1 MTSRP
6 LALFIIVSFAGLAE
20 LRSEPNGGRL
30 AYLEESD
37 PFYVGVDFPKL
48 TTPQW
53 VGEAGV
59 EAVVILA
66 VDDMREPQ
74 KYETFLRPVLDRL
87 KQIDGRA
94 PVSIFCNRLDAQNP
108 QLLMWL
114 KEGLSF
120 EAHTLSHPCPL
131 LANSNFIAAVT
142 NYQDCVDLL
151 NRIPGN
157 KPVAFRMPCCDSMN
171 SPSPRFYAEI
181 FNRVSPAGQFLT
193 MDSSV
198 INLITAGDKSLPREL
213 VSGADG
219 GERFRKYFPAETN
232 EVTRLSL
239 KWFGTT
245 VEDYPYPY
253 VIGKLCWEFPAMVP
267 SDWEANNA
275 QGPNNPI
282 TVADWKVAL
291 DATVLKQGTFTFIF
305 HPHGW
310 IQSTQ
315 LVEFI
320 DYADSK
326 YGKKVKFLNFREAQE
341 RLDQHLLPSGPL
353 RAANGQ
359 DNGVRLLDLNGDG
372 YLDVISANE
381 QSTRTRLWNP
391 KQQKWIATGFPVPLV
406 APDQHGNR
414 WETGVKFGSVHGDRR
429 VSALVRNESTAKAW
443 TFDGAQWVEDDSLL
457 HGLEIDGKPIFTSTG
472 DSAGG
477 KRDRGVRLRDLDR
490 DGRCELIVGNESQNA
505 AFSWSEEE
513 QSWKPLA
520 YALPPKTAIVDA
532 QGHDNGLRF
541 VDLNDDGYDDLIYSN
556 EKEFALHL
564 FIATPKNWLGWDR
577 GWTFKI
583 AGGKRGEAGGNSK
596 IGRGGTNPNKGVW
609 VYGQQK
615 GGE

>member
-1 MTSRP
+1 
-6 LALFIIVSFAGLAE
+6 
-20 LRSEPNGGRL
+20 
-30 AYLEESD
+30 
-37 PFYVGVDFPKL
+37 
-48 TTPQW
+48 
-53 VGEAGV
+53 
-59 EAVVILA
+59 
-66 VDDMREPQ
+66 
-74 KYETFLRPVLDRL
+74 
-87 KQIDGRA
+87 
-94 PVSIFCNRLDAQNP
+94 
-108 QLLMWL
+108 
-114 KEGLSF
+114 
-120 EAHTLSHPCPL
+120 
-131 LANSNFIAAVT
+131 
-142 NYQDCVDLL
+142 
-151 NRIPGN
+151 
-157 KPVAFRMPCCDSMN
+157 
-171 SPSPRFYAEI
+171 
-181 FNRVSPAGQFLT
+181 
-193 MDSSV
+193 
-198 INLITAGDKSLPREL
+198 
-213 VSGADG
+213 
-219 GERFRKYFPAETN
+219 
-232 EVTRLSL
+232 
-239 KWFGTT
+239 
-245 VEDYPYPY
+245 
-253 VIGKLCWEFPAMVP
+253 MVP

-406 APDQHGNR
+406 APDQQGNR

-429 VSALVRNESTAKAW
+429 VSALLRNESTAKAW

-457 HGLEIDGKPIFTSTG
+457 HGLEIDGKPVFTSTG

-477 KRDRGVRLRDLDR
+477 MRDRGVRLRDLDR

-513 QSWKPLA
+513 KSWKPLA
-520 YALPPKTAIVDA
+520 YALPPKTAIVDT
-532 QGHDNGLRF
+532 QGRDNGLRF

-583 AGGKRGEAGGNSK
+583 AGGKRGEAGE
-596 IGRGGTNPNKGVW
+596 IPMIVRGGTNRNNGVWFHAKQMWAQNEETGHLPDQVERRSFAQLLSIAEPPSRSPEASLAAIRVRPGFQVELVAHEPMVVDPVAFDWGPDGKFWVVEMRDYPLGVDGRGKPGGVIKYLEDTDGDGRYDKATVFLEGVNFPNGIMVWRKGVLVSAAPEIFYAEDTDGDGRADVVKPILAGFNQGNQQHRVNGLEYGLDNW
-609 VYGQQK
+609 VYAAN
-615 GGE
+615 GGSGGTIRSVLTGHTANLRGHDLRFKPDTREFELGERQTQFGGHRDDWGNWFGDENPT